1 MAKRKQQDNGKDT
14 SDDESDSER
23 SLVDVDFEFFDPNPD
38 VDFLAL
44 KRLITQLFQTDAQI
58 LPVHDLADLILAQPL
73 VGSSVKCDGR
83 ESDPFAFLTALNL
96 HVHKDRPSIKA
107 LTAYILEKSSADST
121 LHSKLQTLLG
131 PAALASPNSKP
142 VGFVFS
148 ERLIN
153 MPVQIMPHMFRMLAD
168 EIQWALDDNEPYDF
182 SHLILVSRV
191 YRLTAEEAA
200 ELHASAPRAKRQ
212 KQSDPPQGAGVYPF
226 HPEDDIIRKFAA
238 HTLDY
243 TFTHAQPRTEE
254 AFGLDTGGRM
264 MLIPTSRLRDIAAA
278 LAEAFPQPSES

>member
-1 MAKRKQQDNGKDT
+1 MAKRKQDAEKASSDN
-14 SDDESDSER
+14 ESDSER

-38 VDFLAL
+38 IDFLAL
-44 KRLITQLFQTDAQI
+44 KRLITQLFQADAQL
-58 LPVHDLADLILAQPL
+58 LPVHDLADLILVQPL

-83 ESDPFAFLTALNL
+83 ETDPFAFLTVLNL

-107 LTAYILEKSSADST
+107 LTAYLLEKSSADPV
-121 LHSKLQTLLG
+121 LQSKLQSLIG
-131 PAALASPNSKP
+131 PAALASPSSKH
-142 VGFVFS
+142 VGFIFS

-153 MPVQIMPHMFRMLAD
+153 MPVQIMPHMYRMLAD

-191 YRLTAEEAA
+191 YKLTAEEAA
-200 ELHASAPRAKRQ
+200 ELHASAPRTKRQ
-212 KQSDPPQGAGVYPF
+212 KQSSAAPQGAGVYPF
-226 HPEDDIIRKFAA
+226 HPEDDVIRKFAT

-264 MLIPTSRLRDIAAA
+264 MLIPANRLRDIAAA
-278 LAEAFPQPSES
+278 LAEAFPQPS

>member
-1 MAKRKQQDNGKDT
+1 MAKRKQPEDKAASDN
-14 SDDESDSER
+14 ESDSER

-38 VDFLAL
+38 IDFLAL
-44 KRLITQLFQTDAQI
+44 KRLITQLFQADAQL

-73 VGSSVKCDGR
+73 VGSTVKCDGR

-96 HVHKDRPSIKA
+96 HVHRERPSIKA
-107 LTAYILEKSSADST
+107 LIAYLLEKSSADPT

-131 PAALASPNSKP
+131 PNSQTH

-148 ERLIN
+148 ERLLN
-153 MPVQIMPHMFRMLAD
+153 MPVQIMPHMYRMLAD

-182 SHLILVSRV
+182 KHLILISRI

-200 ELHASAPRAKRQ
+200 ELQASAPRTKRQ
-212 KQSDPPQGAGVYPF
+212 KQSEPPQGAGVYPF
-226 HPEDDIIRKFAA
+226 HPEDDIIRRFAT

-243 TFTHAQPRTEE
+243 AFTHAQPRE
-254 AFGLDTGGRM
+254 ADSFGLDTGGRM
-264 MLIPTSRLRDIAAA
+264 MLIPANRLRDIGAA
-278 LAEAFPQPSES
+278 LAEAFPQPS

>member
-1 MAKRKQQDNGKDT
+1 MAKRKQPEDKAASDN
-14 SDDESDSER
+14 ESDSER

-38 VDFLAL
+38 IDFLAL
-44 KRLITQLFQTDAQI
+44 KRLITQLFQADAQL
-58 LPVHDLADLILAQPL
+58 LPVHDLADLILSQPL
-73 VGSSVKCDGR
+73 VGSTVKCDGR

-96 HVHKDRPSIKA
+96 HVHKERPSIKA
-107 LTAYILEKSSADST
+107 LAAYLLEKSSADPT

-131 PAALASPNSKP
+131 PNSQTH

-153 MPVQIMPHMFRMLAD
+153 MPIQIMPHMYRMLAD

-182 SHLILVSRV
+182 KYLILVSRI

-200 ELHASAPRAKRQ
+200 ELHASAPRTKRQ
-212 KQSDPPQGAGVYPF
+212 KQSEPPQGAGVYPF
-226 HPEDDIIRKFAA
+226 HPEDDIIRKFAT

-243 TFTHAQPRTEE
+243 TFTHAQPRE
-254 AFGLDTGGRM
+254 ADSFGLDTGGRM
-264 MLIPTSRLRDIAAA
+264 MLIPATRLRDIATA
-278 LAEAFPQPSES
+278 LAEAFPQPS